1 MQQDSK
7 GAWPFET
14 SLRVASHLWK
24 ELLWWRDPSGKAMA
38 TIKKPTG
45 PQGGSSAL
53 VVWHNK
59 QAEKP
64 LNVSQ
69 AVKPNREWQLARTE
83 SSHTTLFGVGGPV
96 QCKVTRG
103 GVWRWDGKPPFLPFP
118 PSRPPSSSL
127 RGEQHALELCSLW
140 PACLLYT
147 EGVLPASECWD
158 WDQMNHVSATS
169 QRTQS
174 QALNLC
180 EIQVFSSVKMVLRT
194 PTFLFR
200 WGGLISYLVSL
211 SMGKNY
217 W

>member
-7 GAWPFET
+7 RAWPFET

-83 SSHTTLFGVGGPV
+83 RSHTTLLGVGGPV

-103 GVWRWDGKPPFLPFP
+103 GVWRREGKPPCLPFP

-127 RGEQHALELCSLW
+127 HGKQHPLELCSLW
-140 PACLLYT
+140 PARLLYR
-147 EGVLPASECWD
+147 GCAASEW
-158 WDQMNHVSATS
+158 MLGLRSADS
-169 QRTQS
+169 R
-174 QALNLC
+174 LC
-180 EIQVFSSVKMVLRT
+180 HFPEGTEPSS
-194 PTFLFR
+194 
-200 WGGLISYLVSL
+200 
-211 SMGKNY
+211 
-217 W
+217 